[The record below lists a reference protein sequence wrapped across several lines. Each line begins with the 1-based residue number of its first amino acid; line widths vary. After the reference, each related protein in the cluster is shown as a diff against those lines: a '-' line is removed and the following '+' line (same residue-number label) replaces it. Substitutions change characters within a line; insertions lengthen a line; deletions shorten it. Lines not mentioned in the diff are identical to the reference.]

1 MIENLQRFINRIT
14 KFLRLNKTLSRY
26 FVFLLISFLFWF
38 LTIMSKEYETSV
50 TIPISFINIP
60 ENMKLVN
67 TPDNELDVKVKS
79 HGFYLLSNNIFKYK
93 KLTISIQ
100 DLKERN
106 KKGLIQKQWITKKK
120 YRSLYN
126 LFSSD
131 IKILSASPDTI
142 KFNLKQKESKKVAV
156 QFNGD
161 IQFSSQFRLKNEV
174 ELFPDS
180 ILVYG
185 TKQALSN
192 LSFVE
197 TENINFS
204 SIEEDVKQKVSL
216 EDLDGLNFSK
226 DQIEV
231 SFVVEKFTEKALELP
246 VNPINVPPG
255 YKIKFYPPKVEVI
268 TTVSFADY
276 DKITPSMF
284 FVEVDASELNERKKL
299 EVNLSSKPSFVDVIR
314 IKPRRIEFLLI
325 KQ

>member
-1 MIENLQRFINRIT
+1 MIKNLQRFINRIT

-50 TIPISFINIP
+50 AIPISFINIP
-60 ENMKLVN
+60 ENMRLVN

-100 DLKERN
+100 DLKESN

-216 EDLDGLNFSK
+216 KDLDGLNFSK

-231 SFVVEKFTEKALELP
+231 SFVVEKFTEKVLELP
-246 VNPINVPPG
+246 INPINVPPG

-276 DKITPSMF
+276 DKIIPSMF
-284 FVEVDASELNERKKL
+284 FVKVDASELNERKKL

>member
-1 MIENLQRFINRIT
+1 
-14 KFLRLNKTLSRY
+14 
-26 FVFLLISFLFWF
+26 
-38 LTIMSKEYETSV
+38 MSKEYETSV
-50 TIPISFINIP
+50 IIPISFINIP

-67 TPDNELDVKVKS
+67 TPDDELNVKVRS
-79 HGFYLLSNNIFKYK
+79 HGFYLLRNNIFKYQ
-93 KLTISIQ
+93 KLTISIK
-100 DLKERN
+100 DLKESN
-106 KKGLIQKQWITKKK
+106 KKSLVQKRWVAKRN
-120 YRSLYN
+120 YRLLYN
-126 LFSSD
+126 LFSSN

-142 KFNLKQKESKKVAV
+142 KFNFRKKESKKITV

-161 IQFSSQFRLKNEV
+161 IQFSSQFRLKDDV
-174 ELFPDS
+174 VLFPDS

-204 SIEEDVKQKVSL
+204 SIEEDVKQNVSL
-216 EDLDGLNFSK
+216 EVIDGLNFST
-226 DQIEV
+226 DQIEI
-231 SFVVEKFTEKALELP
+231 SFVVEKFTEKAIELP
-246 VNPINVPPG
+246 VNPINVPVG

-284 FVEVDASELNERKKL
+284 FAEVDASELNEKKKL
-299 EVNLSSKPSFVDVIR
+299 EVNLSSKPSFVDVV
-314 IKPRRIEFLLI
+314 KVNPRRVEFLLI

>member
-1 MIENLQRFINRIT
+1 
-14 KFLRLNKTLSRY
+14 
-26 FVFLLISFLFWF
+26 
-38 LTIMSKEYETSV
+38 MSKEYETSV
-50 TIPISFINIP
+50 IIPISFINIP
-60 ENMKLVN
+60 ENMEIVN
-67 TPDNELDVKVKS
+67 TPDDELNIKVRS
-79 HGFYLLSNNIFKYK
+79 HGFYLLSNNIFKYQ
-93 KLTISIQ
+93 KLTISIK
-100 DLKERN
+100 DLKESN
-106 KKGLIQKQWITKKK
+106 KKSLVQKRWVAKRN
-120 YRSLYN
+120 YRLLYN
-126 LFSSD
+126 LFSSN

-142 KFNLKQKESKKVAV
+142 KFNFRKKESKKIAV
-156 QFNGD
+156 KFNGD

-284 FVEVDASELNERKKL
+284 FAEVDASELNEKKKL
-299 EVNLSSKPSFVDVIR
+299 EVNLSSKPSFVDVV
-314 IKPRRIEFLLI
+314 KVNPRRVEFLLI

>member
-1 MIENLQRFINRIT
+1 
-14 KFLRLNKTLSRY
+14 
-26 FVFLLISFLFWF
+26 
-38 LTIMSKEYETSV
+38 MSKEYETSV
-50 TIPISFINIP
+50 AIPISFINIP
-60 ENMKLVN
+60 ENMRLVN

-100 DLKERN
+100 DLKESN

-216 EDLDGLNFSK
+216 KDLDGLNFSK

-231 SFVVEKFTEKALELP
+231 SFVVEKFTEKVLELP
-246 VNPINVPPG
+246 INPINVPPG

-276 DKITPSMF
+276 DKIIPSMF
-284 FVEVDASELNERKKL
+284 FVKVDASELNERKKL